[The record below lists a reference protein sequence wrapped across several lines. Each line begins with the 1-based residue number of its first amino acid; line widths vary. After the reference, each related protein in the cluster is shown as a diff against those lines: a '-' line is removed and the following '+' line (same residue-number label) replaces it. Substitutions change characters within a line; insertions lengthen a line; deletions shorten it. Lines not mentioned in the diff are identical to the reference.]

1 MKTQLSPFHSSQR
14 ALAVSRPA
22 VMRREISYRAAF
34 GFLLT
39 AALAVCSVNA
49 LAEKPDGA
57 GQGKDK
63 VQGHGKGKSKE
74 GKGQDDR
81 QARSQGGG
89 PEVRSSGGGGTQIN
103 VSIGGYFQPEQR
115 TAVRA
120 YYGPIVQSGRCPPGL
135 AKKNNGC
142 MPPGQAKA
150 YTLGRPL
157 PSQVIYYD
165 VPSSVSVQIGLP
177 PAGYRYVRVAADIL
191 LIAVGT
197 GMVVD
202 AIEDLGR
209 L

>member
-1 MKTQLSPFHSSQR
+1 MKTQLSHFNRSSLLLSS
-14 ALAVSRPA
+14 ASV
-22 VMRREISYRAAF
+22 RRELSCRAAF
-34 GFLLT
+34 SFLLT

-49 LAEKPDGA
+49 LAEKPEGA
-57 GQGKDK
+57 GQGKVK
-63 VQGHGKGKSKE
+63 MQGEGQGKGKGKHD
-74 GKGQDDR
+74 KGQDDR
-81 QARSQGGG
+81 QAKWQGGG
-89 PEVRSSGGGGTQIN
+89 QEVRSSGGGTQIN
-103 VSIGGYFQPEQR
+103 VSIGGYFQPQQR
-115 TAVRA
+115 TAVQA

-177 PAGYRYVRVAADIL
+177 PAGHRYVRVAADIL